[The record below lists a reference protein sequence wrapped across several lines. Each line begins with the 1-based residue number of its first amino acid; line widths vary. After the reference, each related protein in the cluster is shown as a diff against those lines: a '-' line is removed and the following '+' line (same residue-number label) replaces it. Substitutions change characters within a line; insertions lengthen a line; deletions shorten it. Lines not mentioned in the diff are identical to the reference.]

1 MQRKVAEEGRCDKNE
16 LQRQK
21 MLLVEMEAEKHTD
34 LPDAHKIWK
43 ACKIHELN
51 QETVDSFIRKVKVWD
66 ERHVE
71 IIWNFSDGKAT

>member
-1 MQRKVAEEGRCDKNE
+1 
-16 LQRQK
+16 